1 MRSGRTSFLG
11 VALFALVFSCN
22 SGPRADGVARDASG
36 APLRL
41 ATPRKQVPFVALR
54 DGRVLASGGFDGQ
67 RALASCEVFE
77 PETGLWSLTGAM
89 LTPRRHHA
97 GVRLLDGR
105 VLVLG
110 GTQGAVPGV
119 LASVEVF
126 EPSVGTWTQV
136 APMTEAREDPAAVV
150 LPDGRVL
157 VAGGVDGDG
166 RSLRSAEVFEPSTG
180 TWAPVSPP
188 GFVRGGAGT
197 AVVLPQGKALF
208 VSGLQAELYDV
219 ATGRWEKAG
228 FAGGAAGTH
237 RQGHSVTLLPDGR
250 VLVVGGGTARASST
264 AEVYD
269 GATGLWS
276 LVAAPSTPREHHA
289 AVVTRE
295 GSVLVMGGE
304 HSTAGVLASVERFD
318 PGTGRWSSAPAL
330 EERRELPGALTLPDG
345 AVLLVGGANEVSG
358 LLVTSERYP
367 PGGCVPRTCVA
378 HEAVCG
384 AVVDGCGGL
393 LECGPCV
400 LEGCD
405 AQQCRAEG
413 LTRR

>member
-22 SGPRADGVARDASG
+22 SGPRVAGVALDETG
-36 APLRL
+36 VPLKL
-41 ATPRKQVPFVALR
+41 ATPRERFSFIPLA

-67 RALASCEVFE
+67 RTLSSCEVFE
-77 PETGLWSLTGAM
+77 PESGLWHLTGTM
-89 LTPRRHHA
+89 HSPRRDHA
-97 GVRLLDGR
+97 AVRMLDGR
-105 VLVLG
+105 VLVMG
-110 GTQGAVPGV
+110 GTQGGRPGV

-126 EPSVGTWTQV
+126 EPSTGTWTLLASMSV
-136 APMTEAREDPAAVV
+136 ARDDPAAVL

-157 VAGGVDGDG
+157 VAGGTDADG
-166 RSLRSAEVFEPSTG
+166 RPLRSAEVFQPLAG
-180 TWAPVSPP
+180 TWEPVSPP
-188 GFVRGGAGT
+188 GFVRGGAGS
-197 AVVLPQGKALF
+197 AVMLPNGKALF

-237 RQGHSVTLLPDGR
+237 RQGHSVTMLPDGR

-269 GATGLWS
+269 AMTGLWT
-276 LVAAPSTPREHHA
+276 LVAPPAVPREHHA

-295 GSVLVMGGE
+295 GAVLVLGGE

-318 PGTGRWSSAPAL
+318 PATGLWSFAPAL
-330 EERRELPGALTLPDG
+330 VERREPPGALVLPDG
-345 AVLLVGGANEVSG
+345 AVLLVGGGNEVSG
-358 LLVTSERYP
+358 LLATSEKYL
-367 PGGCVPRTCVA
+367 PGGCVPRTCMA

-384 AVVDGCGGL
+384 ATSDGCGGT